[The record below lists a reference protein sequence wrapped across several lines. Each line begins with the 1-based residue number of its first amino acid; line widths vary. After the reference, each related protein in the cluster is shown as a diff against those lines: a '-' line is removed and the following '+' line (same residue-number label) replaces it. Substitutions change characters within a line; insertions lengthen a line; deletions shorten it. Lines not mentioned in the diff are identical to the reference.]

1 MADADSART
10 WSAWF
15 RTALD
20 ASGITQAELATT
32 LDMTTGNVSKWYT
45 GKGYAP
51 RRVEDVIAVAH
62 ALRQTDALDALEA
75 AGMHRYAALIR
86 AARDENDDPMIRRIR
101 TTKELSNDEREAMIE
116 NYRRAQEATI
126 HYFELQLAEA
136 ARRRHAE
143 RDRRTHRAAQ

>member
-1 MADADSART
+1 MPDADSART

-32 LDMTTGNVSKWYT
+32 LDMTTGNISKWYT

-51 RRVEDVIAVAH
+51 RRIEDVIAVAH
-62 ALRQTDALDALEA
+62 ALRQTDAITALEA
-75 AGMHRYAALIR
+75 AGMHRSADLIR
-86 AARDENDDPMIRRIR
+86 AARDESDDPMIRRIR
-101 TTKELSNDEREAMIE
+101 ATKELSEPERETMVE